1 MKLSLFKFCLLP
13 TFVFLITL
21 TMSCKKAEDPVKV
34 VTMVIASKLDKGSH
48 APPASTTNPTVISY
62 MNITEQ
68 GTNEKYGLALGR
80 IEGFNYVEG
89 YQYALKVQKTTIS
102 NPPADGYT
110 EKYKLL
116 EVISTTK
123 VGN

>member
-1 MKLSLFKFCLLP
+1 MKLNLSKFYLLP
-13 TFVFLITL
+13 TFVFLIAL
-21 TMSCKKAEDPVKV
+21 TMSCKKEQGTVKV
-34 VTMVIASKLDKGSH
+34 VTMVIASKLDKGSP
-48 APPASTTNPTVISY
+48 APPSSTANPTVISY
-62 MNITEQ
+62 LNITEQ
-68 GTNEKYGLALGR
+68 ETNEKYGLALGR

-89 YQYALKVQKTTIS
+89 NQYVLKVQKTTIS

-110 EKYKLL
+110 EQYKLL